1 MNCCVPDRAIAT
13 SLGNGH
19 EDAGAY
25 QRKKQKTQA
34 LDRHHPGAK
43 RGENNSKTTKQ
54 SQTANKKPDAVIRIG
69 GTQQRKQADSQT
81 MRTEITHKCSKSKAA
96 TMRMA

>member
-54 SQTANKKPDAVIRIG
+54 SKTADKKTR
-69 GTQQRKQADSQT
+69 
-81 MRTEITHKCSKSKAA
+81 CSH
-96 TMRMA
+96 